1 MSYNGHTSYNA
12 WNISLWINNDESLY
26 NMARDYISM
35 AANKE
40 IAAQAMTN
48 VLSEMGTAYTPDGV
62 PYTKTNI
69 RKAMV
74 GM

>member
-1 MSYNGHTSYNA
+1 MSYNGHASYNA
-12 WNISLWINNDESLY
+12 WNVSLWINNDENLY
-26 NMARDYISM
+26 HMARYAKHSYGAKLAPEMLLKDLQSM
-35 AANKE
+35 GMEK
-40 IAAQAMTN
+40 
-48 VLSEMGTAYTPDGV
+48 TPDGV